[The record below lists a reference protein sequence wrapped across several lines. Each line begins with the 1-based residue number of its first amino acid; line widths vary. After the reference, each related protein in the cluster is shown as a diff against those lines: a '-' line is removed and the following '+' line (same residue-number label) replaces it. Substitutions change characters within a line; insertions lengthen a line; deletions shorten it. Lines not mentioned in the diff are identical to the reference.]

1 MSSLILIADDA
12 AEGVEILD
20 AALRRDGFRT
30 VVAADGQQAADLHA
44 SLKPDLALLSVRLP
58 VRDGWDVLG
67 ELRRRGET
75 PVIMVGD
82 RDEATDKLQALRIGA
97 DDYIGKPFKPAE
109 VTASIQTILRR
120 SGGGR
125 AAKTLRV
132 GPLEVQLENY
142 LAAILTPS
150 GKRRLDLTLTEFRI
164 LAHMARTPLRVFSRS
179 EIMLRIV
186 LPSAL
191 PAIIVGLR
199 IGLGYS
205 WRALVGAGEERGG
218 VHRAAD
224 DPLDVGAP
232 RRIVELPGRGAGAR
246 GGRTGRLGGALRPSP
261 RDSLRTS
268 RSRGGR
274 LSRRSSLP
282 SATTVHDSNT
292 PSVSCLCQAP
302 ICCSGT

>member
-75 PVIMVGD
+75 PVIMVGE

-97 DDYIGKPFKPAE
+97 DDYIAKPFKPAE

-120 SGGGR
+120 SGDGR

-132 GPLEVQLENY
+132 GLLEVQLENY

-179 EIMLRIV
+179 EIMQACFPNQAVLERTIDSHVSHLRRK
-186 LPSAL
+186 LD
-191 PAIIVGLR
+191 
-199 IGLGYS
+199 
-205 WRALVGAGEERGG
+205 
-218 VHRAAD
+218 AAD
-224 DPLDVGAP
+224 AAGLVTNVRGVGY
-232 RRIVELPGRGAGAR
+232 
-246 GGRTGRLGGALRPSP
+246 RLEAE
-261 RDSLRTS
+261 
-268 RSRGGR
+268 
-274 LSRRSSLP
+274 
-282 SATTVHDSNT
+282 V
-292 PSVSCLCQAP
+292 
-302 ICCSGT
+302 

>member
-12 AEGVEILD
+12 AEGVEIMD

-75 PVIMVGD
+75 PVIMVGE

-97 DDYIGKPFKPAE
+97 DDYIAKPFKPAE

-120 SGGGR
+120 SGDGR

-132 GPLEVQLENY
+132 GLLEVQLENY

-179 EIMLRIV
+179 EIMQACFPNQAVLERTIDSHVSHLRRK
-186 LPSAL
+186 LD
-191 PAIIVGLR
+191 
-199 IGLGYS
+199 
-205 WRALVGAGEERGG
+205 
-218 VHRAAD
+218 AAD
-224 DPLDVGAP
+224 AAGLLTNVRGVGY
-232 RRIVELPGRGAGAR
+232 
-246 GGRTGRLGGALRPSP
+246 RLEAE
-261 RDSLRTS
+261 
-268 RSRGGR
+268 
-274 LSRRSSLP
+274 
-282 SATTVHDSNT
+282 V
-292 PSVSCLCQAP
+292 
-302 ICCSGT
+302 

>member
-20 AALRRDGFRT
+20 AALRRHGFRT

-75 PVIMVGD
+75 PVIMVGE

-97 DDYIGKPFKPAE
+97 DDYIAKPFKPAE

-120 SGGGR
+120 SGDGR

-132 GPLEVQLENY
+132 GLLEVQLENY

-179 EIMLRIV
+179 EIMQACFPNQAVLERTIDSHVSHLRRK
-186 LPSAL
+186 LD
-191 PAIIVGLR
+191 
-199 IGLGYS
+199 
-205 WRALVGAGEERGG
+205 
-218 VHRAAD
+218 AAD
-224 DPLDVGAP
+224 AAGLLTNVRGVGY
-232 RRIVELPGRGAGAR
+232 
-246 GGRTGRLGGALRPSP
+246 RLEAE
-261 RDSLRTS
+261 
-268 RSRGGR
+268 
-274 LSRRSSLP
+274 
-282 SATTVHDSNT
+282 V
-292 PSVSCLCQAP
+292 
-302 ICCSGT
+302 

>member
-75 PVIMVGD
+75 PVIMVGE

-97 DDYIGKPFKPAE
+97 DDYIAKPFKPAE

-120 SGGGR
+120 SGDGR

-132 GPLEVQLENY
+132 GLLEVQLENY

-179 EIMLRIV
+179 EIMQACFPNQAVLERTIDSHVSHLRRK
-186 LPSAL
+186 LD
-191 PAIIVGLR
+191 
-199 IGLGYS
+199 
-205 WRALVGAGEERGG
+205 
-218 VHRAAD
+218 AAD
-224 DPLDVGAP
+224 AAGLLTNVRGVGY
-232 RRIVELPGRGAGAR
+232 
-246 GGRTGRLGGALRPSP
+246 RLEAE
-261 RDSLRTS
+261 
-268 RSRGGR
+268 
-274 LSRRSSLP
+274 
-282 SATTVHDSNT
+282 V
-292 PSVSCLCQAP
+292 
-302 ICCSGT
+302 